1 MSTVLSGTL
10 ATCFVKY
17 FVSSSIYLLRPVYFI
32 KIPLS
37 HHSGC
42 LRSLSTKTE
51 KAPVTSKTARAED
64 MGSGWSSTDI
74 ANPKY
79 FMSTF

>member
-1 MSTVLSGTL
+1 MSTILSVKL
-10 ATCFVKY
+10 ATCFVKNL
-17 FVSSSIYLLRPVYFI
+17 VSSSVYLLRPVYFTNR
-32 KIPLS
+32 PLS

-42 LRSLSTKTE
+42 LRSQSTKTE
-51 KAPVTSKTARAED
+51 KAPVTSKTARAEN